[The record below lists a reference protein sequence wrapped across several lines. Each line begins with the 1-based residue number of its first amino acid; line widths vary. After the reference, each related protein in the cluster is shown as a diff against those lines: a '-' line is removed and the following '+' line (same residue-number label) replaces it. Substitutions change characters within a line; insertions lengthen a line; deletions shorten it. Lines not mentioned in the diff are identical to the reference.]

1 MLVVAPDGSD
11 VQHLMSAV
19 EATGL
24 STHRAEAP
32 ESVARAAIRG
42 RPDVVVV
49 DLRSGAEITYRT
61 LSWVCRN
68 ATASALVISELHQ
81 SDARMRALKLGAFD
95 HLVAPFDISEGAMRI
110 ELLVERRRAAHAAE
124 VVAGDLTVNT
134 AVRTVA
140 RNGQVVA
147 LTPRELDLLLV
158 LIQSRGTA
166 VPKERLLRT
175 VWNGD
180 DRTLN
185 VVEANVS
192 SLRRKLHGL
201 GPPVIHT
208 VHRSGYV
215 FREVQCHPPDGDAAI
230 ARRDEVIRRL
240 RAES

>member
-1 MLVVAPDGSD
+1 M
-11 VQHLMSAV
+11 
-19 EATGL
+19 
-24 STHRAEAP
+24 
-32 ESVARAAIRG
+32 
-42 RPDVVVV
+42 
-49 DLRSGAEITYRT
+49 
-61 LSWVCRN
+61 
-68 ATASALVISELHQ
+68 LVISELRQ
-81 SDARMRALKLGAFD
+81 SDARMRALKLGAVD

-110 ELLVERRRAAHAAE
+110 ELLVERRRAGHQAE

-134 AVRTVA
+134 AVRTVT

-158 LIQSRGTA
+158 LIQSRGIA
-166 VPKERLLRT
+166 VPKQDLLKT

-180 DRTLN
+180 NRTLN

-215 FREVQCHPPDGDAAI
+215 FREVRCAPPDAARGRL
-230 ARRDEVIRRL
+230 ALEHESVLRECTQRR
-240 RAES
+240 A